1 MLCWDLVPFEIN
13 KEMKYKDQQ
22 LLEEA
27 YQAINTQFSLEEALD
42 PRITQ
47 FDPSLS
53 KKFKNILN
61 SDVPKDIKLASLLNA
76 VAMYA
81 VPQKSSVE
89 SDSRVQEGL
98 MDSLKEFKTKFAN
111 FSVIEL
117 IRLFKKFGDIL
128 DSYSKR
134 EIPGM
139 EAIELVAASWNHFKT
154 KTGFLNKDG
163 KRL

>member
-1 MLCWDLVPFEIN
+1 
-13 KEMKYKDQQ
+13 MKSKDQT

-27 YQAINTQFSLEEALD
+27 YQAINKQFSLEEALD

-47 FDPSLS
+47 FNPSLS
-53 KKFKNILN
+53 KEFKNILN
-61 SDVPKDIKLASLLNA
+61 SDAPKDIKLASLLNA

-81 VPQKSSVE
+81 VPQKSDVE
-89 SDSRVQEGL
+89 SNSQVQEGL
-98 MDSLKEFKTKFAN
+98 MDSWKDFKNKFTN

-117 IRLFKKFGDIL
+117 VRLVKKFGDIL

-154 KTGFLNKDG
+154 KTGFIK
-163 KRL
+163 